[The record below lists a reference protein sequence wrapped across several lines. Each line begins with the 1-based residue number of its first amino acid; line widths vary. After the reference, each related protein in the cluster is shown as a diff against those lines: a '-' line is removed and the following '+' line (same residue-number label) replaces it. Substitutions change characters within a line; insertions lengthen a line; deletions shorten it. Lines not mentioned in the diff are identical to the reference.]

1 MRDLPRRVRSPRLLL
16 RYAAGVS
23 ESDQGEFSGNGVV
36 NGARGL
42 TPRQETL
49 RTWGQQR
56 LAARSASAPRRVD
69 WPLIVG
75 GGLRLPLAQAPL
87 AAPDAFAVLRA
98 SDELAQ
104 YRDLNTLLRRAVE
117 LARRELGLER
127 VAIFMCAESPDL
139 LEGTWG
145 TGRDGETTDEREIAF
160 LMGSAH
166 REAIARSGAGIG
178 RWLLLDSAPLTAQV
192 EGKTCVLG
200 YGWNA
205 LTPIV
210 SARGLLGMFVN
221 DAGISGAAVD
231 ETRQAQAVIF
241 CALLANLLELA
252 RAERRSVT
260 LAASD
265 PCAVPSCGVPLDAAS
280 GPAAA
285 IVAKVVA
292 LLQND
297 HALSRAELAARL
309 GLSVSGLSRAFKSEM
324 GLSVAQ
330 YRSRLRLERFLTLVD
345 PRAGN
350 LLAAALDAGFGSYAQ
365 FHRVFR
371 SALGKTPKK
380 YLAER

>member
-1 MRDLPRRVRSPRLLL
+1 MRAVPRRVRSPRPLL
-16 RYAAGVS
+16 RYAAEVS
-23 ESDQGEFSGNGVV
+23 ESDQGEFSGNGVAY
-36 NGARGL
+36 GARGL

-117 LARRELGLER
+117 LARRELRLER

-145 TGRDGETTDEREIAF
+145 TGREGETTDEREIAF

-166 REAIARSGAGIG
+166 REAIARSSSGIG

-192 EGKTCVLG
+192 GRKTCVIG

-210 SARGLLGMFVN
+210 SARGLLGMLVN
-221 DAGISGAAVD
+221 DAGISGAPVD

-241 CALLANLLELA
+241 CTLLANLLELA
-252 RAERRSVT
+252 RAERRLLSM
-260 LAASD
+260 AASE
-265 PCAVPSCGVPLDAAS
+265 PCSVPLDAAS

-285 IVAKVVA
+285 IAAKAVA

-330 YRSRLRLERFLTLVD
+330 YRGRLRLERFLTLVD

-371 SALGKTPKK
+371 SALGKTPKE
-380 YLAER
+380 YLSER